1 MWCVRINWH
10 MTSHSFTL
18 QTNLTCFSNI
28 WNPLIALKNAILS
41 FKWLLNAHGI
51 LCGQWLI
58 LHLKEIGHRSTY
70 LHAYIHGATVGV
82 ASKFM
87 FFFFPD
93 LWPCS
98 LLEECC
104 STKVC
109 SRRQSGSRYISTK
122 TDSHPPTLI
131 TRRHKRTTL
140 HTFIQLIFLA
150 AIAFNWS
157 HSGPLPW
164 PGADERSHS
173 LLHYPLS
180 FRAADNNPGRGQW
193 KAITAP
199 QLKKVDVGRN
209 SAAVLC
215 FVEEYVKLGIII
227 IIFFVLRDL
236 RSSK

>member
-41 FKWLLNAHGI
+41 FKWFLNAHGI

-109 SRRQSGSRYISTK
+109 SRRAEWKPVYKYQNWF
-122 TDSHPPTLI
+122 PPT
-131 TRRHKRTTL
+131 
-140 HTFIQLIFLA
+140 HTHHTQTQTHHAPHIYSIDFL
-150 AIAFNWS
+150 S
-157 HSGPLPW
+157 
-164 PGADERSHS
+164 
-173 LLHYPLS
+173 
-180 FRAADNNPGRGQW
+180 
-193 KAITAP
+193 
-199 QLKKVDVGRN
+199 RN
-209 SAAVLC
+209 SFQLESLWSTSMARRWWKEPFTATLSTEFQGC
-215 FVEEYVKLGIII
+215 WQ
-227 IIFFVLRDL
+227 
-236 RSSK
+236 